1 VLKTRE
7 YVIYELS
14 LYASP
19 KAKLIQ
25 MIKKGEIIQIV
36 HGVYADSLSDP
47 HFPVDGMIYSPS
59 YISFETAKVFL
70 HLPSKN
76 FMF

>member
-1 VLKTRE
+1 
-7 YVIYELS
+7 
-14 LYASP
+14 
-19 KAKLIQ
+19 

-47 HFPVDGMIYSPS
+47 HFPVGGMIYSPS